1 MSVDGLETVGSKRR
15 DFNWLGL
22 VAFTLL
28 MLAASVSHGAVFGDW
43 SGYIAAMGGTL
54 LAVGLL
60 ASLMRWG
67 CGGWKLFWPW

>member
-1 MSVDGLETVGSKRR
+1 MSVDGLESVGKRR
-15 DFNWLGL
+15 AFNWLGL

-54 LAVGLL
+54 LAVVVSYPLL
-60 ASLMRWG
+60 
-67 CGGWKLFWPW
+67 KFWIMPKSKK